1 MNKRVAEV
9 LLGLK
14 EALDENGPEVEGLG
28 GIVAVTHAVNEGAEI
43 GNDLQDLI
51 DRSKDDRPCWQA
63 LQCLLRVSRDP
74 DNLPAPYR
82 AEIQAAVDDPGF
94 QEWVLDVADGTRS
107 EPPPGKPGRP
117 ASTWRNLLV
126 VDTIF
131 KLQGLGLGVMEAC
144 RLVGGAIHHNDVYRD
159 IWLRRNR
166 DDDVCF
172 GEVGTI
178 S

>member
-14 EALDENGPEVEGLG
+14 EALDENGPEVKRLKR
-28 GIVAVTHAVNEGAEI
+28 ILAVTHDVNEGAEI

-63 LQCLLRVSRDP
+63 LQCLLQVSRDP
-74 DNLPAPYR
+74 TNLPAQDR
-82 AEIQAAVDDPGF
+82 EWAQAAVDDPGF
-94 QEWVLDVADGTRS
+94 QEWVRDVADGTRS

-117 ASTWRNLLV
+117 AKALRNLLV
-126 VDTIF
+126 VHTIF
-131 KLQGLGLGVMEAC
+131 ELQGLGLGVMEAC

-166 DDDVCF
+166 DDDVSWS
-172 GEVGTI
+172 GGNN
-178 S
+178 

>member
-51 DRSKDDRPCWQA
+51 DRSKDDRLCWQA

-74 DNLPAPYR
+74 DNLPAP
-82 AEIQAAVDDPGF
+82 EIQAAVDDPGF

-117 ASTWRNLLV
+117 ARTWRNLLV
-126 VDTIF
+126 VHTIF
-131 KLQGLGLGVMEAC
+131 ELGKLGVDLMEAC
-144 RLVGGAIHHNDVYRD
+144 RLVGKTIHMSDVYRD
-159 IWLRRNR
+159 IWRRR
-166 DDDVCF
+166 DQANDEF
-172 GEVGTI
+172 HEGGNN
-178 S
+178 SLK